1 MEFAAKSGPLAFT
14 RPIVYH
20 TNAGSIGSRGQ
31 GFNFTSYFEERD
43 SGSRSASP
51 GEAGSRRCCRP
62 PVNCGGSM
70 TMLHARPSQS
80 SADPENIGSA
90 PSITTAL
97 PGPIAKGLIDR
108 DERYSSPSYTR
119 DYPLVVKRARGV
131 VIEDVDGNRF
141 LDFAAGIA
149 VCATGHCHPQV
160 VAAIEKQAR
169 ELIHICGS
177 DFYYPSMVE
186 LLEKLEKITPGAG
199 EKKVLLTNSGAES
212 VEAAFKLARHHTNR
226 KYAISF

>member
-160 VAAIEKQAR
+160 VAAIQQQAAK
-169 ELIHICGS
+169 LLHMSGT
-177 DFYYPSMVE
+177 DFYYAPQGD
-186 LLEKLEKITPGAG
+186 LAKKLAEIAPG
-199 EKKVLLTNSGAES
+199 SGAKRI
-212 VEAAFKLARHHTNR
+212 FFTN
-226 KYAISF
+226 